1 MATYEYKCTK
11 CGGVFEAT
19 QKMSDAPLEKCPKCD
34 GPVERIISGGT
45 GLIFKGSGFYIT
57 DYKKAGSKKDSDKE
71 PSKSDS
77 KDKAE
82 SSSKPSSDSTTKPP
96 SESPKPKTKSSD

>member
-11 CGGVFEAT
+11 CGEVFEAS

-34 GPVERIISGGT
+34 GPVERLISGGT

-57 DYKKAGSKKDSDKE
+57 DYKKSGSKKEAEKE
-71 PSKSDS
+71 SPKKETKEKSDPS
-77 KDKAE
+77 ISPGTG
-82 SSSKPSSDSTTKPP
+82 SSTKKP
-96 SESPKPKTKSSD
+96 SESSQPKPKPPE